1 MLKLQFYAGQQILE
15 YVSARYTRTNCAWC
29 GSVVTWEVLYRH
41 SHWKGIVY
49 NTLELWTLLSE
60 IETIFGRLPLYI
72 CRHLSSPKD
81 LGRCSAGWILYT
93 WQSCFNLEFLIMEEK
108 ESKEEKRSL
117 FAQSFKSICW
127 VIGIVEGEFGGRDW
141 RTATRLAGLPKGY
154 FCAVWWN

>member
-81 LGRCSAGWILYT
+81 LRRCSAGWILYT

-108 ESKEEKRSL
+108 ESKEEKGHFLLRVSNQYVESL
-117 FAQSFKSICW
+117 VLWKVSLGEE
-127 VIGIVEGEFGGRDW
+127 IG
-141 RTATRLAGLPKGY
+141 GLQQD
-154 FCAVWWN
+154 